1 MGEHHRLGEA
11 WLWVVVAA
19 ALQPCGVWA
28 EQNPTEPRVGGFPE
42 APAFGPAFGF
52 SWVWQGAFAAEL

>member
-11 WLWVVVAA
+11 WPWVVVAA